1 MPRMWSRNSWRASR
15 KRSFIAFYTSSV
27 GPGQEFIEKIEMLCT
42 YYRGRTTFTEMMNMP
57 LSYINSLYN
66 IAIKQQADEE
76 LRKQKEA
83 EVVEDGLEET
93 LT

>member
-1 MPRMWSRNSWRASR
+1 
-15 KRSFIAFYTSSV
+15 
-27 GPGQEFIEKIEMLCT
+27 MLCT